1 MIISGAQQVHSQFPR
16 CRARKSK
23 PTWKNRRSPKR
34 HRSVYVCL
42 DGPFPWPAS
51 AKLASIHPYTTFN
64 NSLFYVFGMFLSK
77 NVCLVEEIEFRGF
90 GKKTLI
96 FRVCMLISSACM
108 VIKTK
113 TFSFEVSKNQIGKTK
128 VFMDGCMD
136 VWMHGCMDGC
146 MDV

>member
-1 MIISGAQQVHSQFPR
+1 M
-16 CRARKSK
+16 
-23 PTWKNRRSPKR
+23 
-34 HRSVYVCL
+34 

-64 NSLFYVFGMFLSK
+64 NSLFYVCWTFLSK

-108 VIKTK
+108 MIKTI
-113 TFSFEVSKNQIGKTK
+113 TFSFEVPKHQIGNRR
-128 VFMDGCMD
+128 
-136 VWMHGCMDGC
+136 VWMYVNMYLGEN
-146 MDV
+146 